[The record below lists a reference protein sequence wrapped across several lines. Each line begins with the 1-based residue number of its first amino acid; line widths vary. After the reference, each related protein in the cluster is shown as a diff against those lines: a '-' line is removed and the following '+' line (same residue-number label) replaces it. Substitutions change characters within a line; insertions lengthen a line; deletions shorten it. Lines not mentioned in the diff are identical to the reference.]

1 MHDQDALIAVL
12 ERCGAVHKPR
22 DFCIE
27 AVHAIRDIVA
37 YDEARV
43 YFLSSDAAV
52 YDEYLVDVSKAT
64 VQDYHR
70 HYAHVDDDAYSASR
84 FAREYTARM
93 RGNER
98 NRYIPVVVDW
108 ALEPHD
114 TTFFQEHLAP
124 QNLRWCIGFGFFD
137 LADRVRVI
145 FTLDRYA
152 TSEAPTHAE
161 LVRLRT
167 ANRLLDGM
175 YRNFYAPAPPDTANL
190 LDLTFS
196 DSPLTGRELDVAR
209 LLLAGY
215 SAKAIAE
222 ELDITRATV
231 YKHMQNM
238 REKLGVKGHT
248 ALLARLNDLS
258 G

>member
-1 MHDQDALIAVL
+1 MHDQDALIAAL

-22 DFCIE
+22 DFCFE
-27 AVHAIRDIVA
+27 AVYAIRDIVA
-37 YDEARV
+37 
-43 YFLSSDAAV
+43 

-152 TSEAPTHAE
+152 TSEAPTHATTSACKQSWSTFP
-161 LVRLRT
+161 R
-167 ANRLLDGM
+167 DG
-175 YRNFYAPAPPDTANL
+175 FL
-190 LDLTFS
+190 
-196 DSPLTGRELDVAR
+196 
-209 LLLAGY
+209 
-215 SAKAIAE
+215 
-222 ELDITRATV
+222 
-231 YKHMQNM
+231 
-238 REKLGVKGHT
+238 
-248 ALLARLNDLS
+248 
-258 G
+258 